1 MLEQSSERAIAPNVS
16 TMPQPGDEVA
26 DAVAAAV
33 SLKLPEF
40 YSDNPDVWFVYCDA
54 QFQLRNITS
63 DDTKFAHIVLALP
76 QSAAARVHEL
86 LTSPP
91 ATDKYKTLKAAL
103 LEKYTLSTT
112 EKAATLLDMAG
123 LGERKPSDLLAYMQ
137 SCHPKDE
144 PFGFLSRELFL
155 RQLPLDVRAHLADKQ
170 QLAMAELAKEADQF
184 FTSTGA
190 RISATFSHPA
200 APVQTTTAGLCY
212 YHDRF
217 GEKAKRCRKP
227 CSYKAGN

>member
-1 MLEQSSERAIAPNVS
+1 MTDV
-16 TMPQPGDEVA
+16 
-26 DAVAAAV
+26 AAV

-40 YSDNPDVWFVYCDA
+40 YSDNPEVWFVYCDA

-91 ATDKYKTLKAAL
+91 ATDKYETLKTAL

-123 LGERKPSDLLAYMQ
+123 LGERKPSDLLAHMQ
-137 SCHPKDE
+137 SCHPKGE

-170 QLAMAELAKEADQF
+170 QLSMAELAKEADQF

-190 RISATFSHPA
+190 RISAAFSQPA
-200 APVQTTTAGLCY
+200 APVRSTAAGLCY

-217 GEKAKRCRKP
+217 GDKAKRCRKP